1 MKSIIILL
9 ISFIFLFTNCGND
22 KSPRQTELENN
33 SSGKKMDPEVQANNA
48 SDNVITGTWK
58 LFLEA
63 YDTNKN
69 EVLDDDERKQD
80 SKNYYTFQFNP
91 DGTCKIQSSLKGTY
105 TVKEEGGKKI
115 LLVQRQRIE
124 GAETED
130 PAPDW
135 YLIKSITAG
144 EMLLLTG
151 SAQFHEIFWLF
162 KKV

>member
-9 ISFIFLFTNCGND
+9 TSFIFLFTNCGND
-22 KSPRQTELENN
+22 KSPQQTELENN
-33 SSGKKMDPEVQANNA
+33 SSGEKMDSEVKANNA
-48 SDNVITGTWK
+48 SGNGITGTWK
-58 LFLEA
+58 LFLEV
-63 YDTNKN
+63 YDTNRN
-69 EVLDDDERKQD
+69 EVLEDEEREKGSQ
-80 SKNYYTFQFNP
+80 NFYTFQFNA
-91 DGTCKIQSSLKGTY
+91 DGTCKIQSRLNGTY

-135 YLIKSITAG
+135 YLIKSLTAG

-151 SAQFHEIFWLF
+151 SEQFHEIFWLF

>member
-1 MKSIIILL
+1 MKTTIIVLAT
-9 ISFIFLFTNCGND
+9 SIFLFASCGDD
-22 KSPRQTELENN
+22 KSSQLTQSENTG
-33 SSGKKMDPEVQANNA
+33 SDKKMDTEVEA
-48 SDNVITGTWK
+48 SRAPGSDITGTWK

-63 YDTNKN
+63 YDANRN
-69 EVLDDDERKQD
+69 EVLDEEEKKTD
-80 SKNYYTFQFNP
+80 SRNNYMFHFNA
-91 DGTCKIQSSLKGTY
+91 DGSCKIQSSLKGSY
-105 TVKEEGGKKI
+105 TIKDEGGKKI

-135 YLIKSITAG
+135 YLIKSLSDK

-151 SAQFHEIFWLF
+151 SAEFHEIFWLF

>member
-1 MKSIIILL
+1 
-9 ISFIFLFTNCGND
+9 
-22 KSPRQTELENN
+22 
-33 SSGKKMDPEVQANNA
+33 
-48 SDNVITGTWK
+48 
-58 LFLEA
+58 
-63 YDTNKN
+63 
-69 EVLDDDERKQD
+69 VLDDGERKQD
-80 SKNYYTFQFNP
+80 SRNYYTFQFNA
-91 DGTCKIQSSLKGTY
+91 DGSCKIQGRLNGSY
-105 TVKEEGGKKI
+105 TVKEEGGKRI

-135 YLIKSITAG
+135 YLIKSLTAD

>member
-9 ISFIFLFTNCGND
+9 SSSIFLFTNCGND
-22 KSPRQTELENN
+22 KSPQQTELENN
-33 SSGKKMDPEVQANNA
+33 SSKKKMNSEVKTNNA
-48 SDNVITGTWK
+48 SGNGITGTWK
-58 LFLEA
+58 LFLEV
-63 YDTNKN
+63 YDSNKN
-69 EVLDDDERKQD
+69 EVLDDEEREKGSQN
-80 SKNYYTFQFNP
+80 NYRFQFNA
-91 DGTCKIQSSLKGTY
+91 DGTCKIQSSLNGSY
-105 TVKEEGGKKI
+105 IVKEEDGKKI

-124 GAETED
+124 GAEMED

-135 YLIKSITAG
+135 YLIKSLTAD